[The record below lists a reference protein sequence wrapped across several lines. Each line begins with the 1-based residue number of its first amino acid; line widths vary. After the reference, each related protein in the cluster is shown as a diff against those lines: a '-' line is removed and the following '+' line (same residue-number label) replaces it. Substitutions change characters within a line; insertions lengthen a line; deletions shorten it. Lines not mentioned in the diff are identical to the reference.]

1 MSEGRVPKDLSVTSM
16 TVLKTLVARNIVS
29 ATAQTHQIKPADQTQ
44 GILID
49 GVLISG
55 EDVYANTVFFNQ
67 LVPLGD
73 EPLNLA
79 GSAGP
84 LWIFRDEKTLG
95 TNGGDFPAGLMT
107 PIWVERKFTLEES
120 TSSDMSVMWSQPST
134 FTLTEGKYHVSGSFP
149 AYEVDAHKVR
159 FLNLSTTPNR
169 VEACSTSEVAP
180 QRAII
185 DFILT
190 VTGTSQQFQVQHR
203 CETTRNIDGLGH
215 ATSLGMEVYSILRIQ
230 KINT

>member
-16 TVLKTLVARNIVS
+16 TVLKTLVARNIIG
-29 ATAQTHQIKPADQTQ
+29 ATAQTHQIKPVDQTQ

-49 GVLISG
+49 GVLVSG
-55 EDVYANTVFFNQ
+55 EDVYANTLFFNQ

-84 LWIFRDEKTLG
+84 LWIFRDEKPLG
-95 TNGGDFPAGLMT
+95 TDGGGFTQD
-107 PIWVERKFTLEES
+107 IWVDREFTIDENS
-120 TSSDMSVMWSQPST
+120 SSDMSVMWSPPST
-134 FTLTEGKYHVSGSFP
+134 FTLTPGKYHISGSFP
-149 AYEVDAHKVR
+149 AYEVDAHKVQ
-159 FLNLSTTPNR
+159 FLNTSTNPDTT
-169 VEACSTSEVAP
+169 VACSTSEVAP
-180 QRAII
+180 QRAVL

-190 VTGTSQQFQVQHR
+190 VTSTTQQYKVQHL
-203 CETTRNIDGLGH
+203 CESTRNNDGLGH